1 MYRGL
6 KFLYYLLK
14 IELMCILLV
23 HCTTNLTPKLLL
35 MDNSECDS
43 IEVRIRRGHSI
54 NIISNDTIKQQ
65 LLNVLHTKHTFKLCK
80 MPPNIKMILKG
91 KKHEEH
97 YIICEDY
104 IKDNKGSTYKYDIN
118 IEEAIYAIMKRSQ
131 KPNTR

>member
-14 IELMCILLV
+14 IALMCMLLV

-91 KKHEEH
+91 KNMKN
-97 YIICEDY
+97 IILY
-104 IKDNKGSTYKYDIN
+104 VKITLRIIKVQPIN
-118 IEEAIYAIMKRSQ
+118 M
-131 KPNTR
+131 T

>member
-1 MYRGL
+1 
-6 KFLYYLLK
+6 
-14 IELMCILLV
+14 
-23 HCTTNLTPKLLL
+23 
-35 MDNSECDS
+35 
-43 IEVRIRRGHSI
+43 
-54 NIISNDTIKQQ
+54 
-65 LLNVLHTKHTFKLCK
+65 
-80 MPPNIKMILKG
+80 MPPNITMILKG